1 MPLSQ
6 IRLPSLRYFP
16 LRFQHTIGAPPPSAS
31 RLTSPAPSP
40 MPRLVLPVLSP
51 TIRAVAALSLT
62 QLIGWGTTFYL
73 PAVTGP
79 AMARDLDVPLALVM
93 AGPTLM
99 LIVMAAI
106 SWPLGTIFER
116 HGARPAM
123 IAGSIAGAAGLA
135 TMGLAAGPLGY
146 ALAWT
151 FIGLAGASALTTPAQ
166 IAVTEIAGA
175 KARRA
180 LGILILAGGLTSTV
194 VWPLTGLLQAQYGWR
209 ATTLL
214 FAAAMLVI
222 CTPLH
227 WMALARRP
235 RAATAG
241 ARAAT
246 DEPVAIDRPRFVL
259 FALSFAANGFVTWG
273 FALTIIILFEANGLD
288 HASAL
293 AAAAFIGV
301 AQWAGRMLDVIVP
314 KRGAGFRVSLAGA
327 ALFPLSLLVLMTTT
341 SFAGAVVFAVLYG
354 IASGVTRRRPRHLA
368 LADLPGRRL
377 CPRFGA
383 ARRAAQPRLR
393 QCAAGLRGP
402 DDVRRPARRALGRA
416 RDLHRRLRRSSGA
429 RDHRWPDHDV
439 TAARRRPPARSC
451 LKWPAPHPRCAA
463 MRFIAADRWSC
474 ISADAPSSSPRTI
487 ASTRRP
493 CSAMMPVS
501 ASSSRSAITP

>member
-1 MPLSQ
+1 
-6 IRLPSLRYFP
+6 
-16 LRFQHTIGAPPPSAS
+16 
-31 RLTSPAPSP
+31 

-51 TIRAVAALSLT
+51 TIRAVAALSVT

-123 IAGSIAGAAGLA
+123 IAGSVAGAAGLA
-135 TMGLAAGPLGY
+135 IMGLATGPLGY

-166 IAVTEIAGA
+166 IAVAEIAGA
-175 KARRA
+175 KARQA

-227 WMALARRP
+227 GMALARRP

-246 DEPVAIDRPRFVL
+246 DEPTAIDRPRFVL

-288 HASAL
+288 HAGAL
-293 AAAAFIGV
+293 TAAAFIGV

-354 IASGVTRRRPRHLA
+354 IASGVTAVARATLPLQIFPAGVYARASARLAVPLNLAFASAPPAFAALMTSAGPHAALWVALATSIVAFAALLA
-368 LADLPGRRL
+368 LAIIAGRTTMSPQPDAVL
-377 CPRFGA
+377 QPD
-383 ARRAAQPRLR
+383 RA
-393 QCAAGLRGP
+393 
-402 DDVRRPARRALGRA
+402 
-416 RDLHRRLRRSSGA
+416 
-429 RDHRWPDHDV
+429 
-439 TAARRRPPARSC
+439 
-451 LKWPAPHPRCAA
+451 
-463 MRFIAADRWSC
+463 
-474 ISADAPSSSPRTI
+474 
-487 ASTRRP
+487 
-493 CSAMMPVS
+493 
-501 ASSSRSAITP
+501 